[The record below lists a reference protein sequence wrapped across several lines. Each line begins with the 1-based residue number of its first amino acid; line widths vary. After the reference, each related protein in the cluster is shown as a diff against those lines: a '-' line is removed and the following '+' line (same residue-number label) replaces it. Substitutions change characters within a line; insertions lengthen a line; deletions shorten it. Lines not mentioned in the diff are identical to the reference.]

1 MGPVPAK
8 NSLAGLQVPLV
19 EPADSLV
26 RCSEMD
32 LHQLAKSALECL
44 FMNVFVFRR
53 FTINGLVGFIGHQV
67 YTPRSLNKCEYV
79 MWAWAALVGAMA
91 LWSTSFIAAKWALID
106 LSPEQAVG
114 LRLWVATALT
124 LPAALLLARR
134 QLERL
139 TREDWKLL
147 CLVAIFEP
155 CLYFLA
161 EMHALL
167 YTSAS
172 AAGLVT
178 STLPLWIA
186 ISAWWFLGERLKPR
200 VAVAIGIS
208 MLGALGLT
216 LVTETS
222 GHASNPLLGNGLML
236 LAMIFGTGYVLIAKR
251 LTKRINPWII
261 TLTQAWIGALFFT
274 PWMLFD
280 PPELAAVSSKSW
292 LAVLWLGSIVT
303 LGAYGLYNVGISKVS
318 AQTAGMAVNLLPIFT
333 MLLAASL
340 LHERL
345 SAPELAAG
353 ACILVGV
360 VLAAWPSQPR
370 RALEQAA

>member
-1 MGPVPAK
+1 
-8 NSLAGLQVPLV
+8 
-19 EPADSLV
+19 
-26 RCSEMD
+26 
-32 LHQLAKSALECL
+32 
-44 FMNVFVFRR
+44 
-53 FTINGLVGFIGHQV
+53 
-67 YTPRSLNKCEYV
+67 
-79 MWAWAALVGAMA
+79 MWAWTALVGAMA

-106 LSPEQAVG
+106 LGPEQAVG

-134 QLERL
+134 QLASL
-139 TREDWKLL
+139 TRADWKLL
-147 CLVAIFEP
+147 CLIAIFEP

-200 VAVAIGIS
+200 VAVAIGVS
-208 MLGALGLT
+208 MVGAVGLT
-216 LVTETS
+216 LVSETS

-236 LAMIFGTGYVLIAKR
+236 IAMICATGYVLIAKT
-251 LTKRINPWII
+251 LTERINPWII
-261 TLTQAWIGALFFT
+261 TLTQAWIGGLFFT
-274 PWMLFD
+274 PWLLLD
-280 PPELAAVSSKSW
+280 PPDIAAVSSKSW
-292 LAVLWLGSIVT
+292 FAVLWLGSVVT

-333 MLLAASL
+333 ILLAAGL

-345 SAPELAAG
+345 SAAELAAG
-353 ACILVGV
+353 ACILTGV
-360 VLAAWPSQPR
+360 VVAAWPSRLTRAMEQP
-370 RALEQAA
+370 A